1 MKFSIIIPTKNRQT
15 TAIQA
20 IHSCLLSSHED
31 IEIVVTDVS
40 DTDCLRKDIQGLND
54 PRVQYFHHTNPL
66 SMKENWEYGV
76 SKTSGDYITIIGDD
90 DALMPDGLALAAEL
104 IKKPKHQ
111 YCIASQLYINGLT
124 ILS

>member
-1 MKFSIIIPTKNRQT
+1 MTQSTILSPHKSIIN
-15 TAIQA
+15 
-20 IHSCLLSSHED
+20 E
-31 IEIVVTDVS
+31 
-40 DTDCLRKDIQGLND
+40 RKLGIWS
-54 PRVQYFHHTNPL
+54 F
-66 SMKENWEYGV
+66 
-76 SKTSGDYITIIGDD
+76 KTSGDYITIIGDD